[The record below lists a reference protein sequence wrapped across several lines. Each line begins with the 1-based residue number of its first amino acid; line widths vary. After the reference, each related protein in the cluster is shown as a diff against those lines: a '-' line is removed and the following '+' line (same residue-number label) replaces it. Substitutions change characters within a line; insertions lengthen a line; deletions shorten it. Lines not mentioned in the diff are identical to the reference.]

1 MREREEREK
10 INYNFVNN
18 YLQKN
23 SFVNEICKIINDSK
37 INKKINIFDVG
48 CYLGNFSRHIKKK
61 YSKKQIFIYSTQ
73 IHI

>member
-1 MREREEREK
+1 MKERSARVK
-10 INYNFVNN
+10 YNFVNN

-23 SFVNEICKIINDSK
+23 SFVDEICKIINDSK
-37 INKKINIFDVG
+37 INKKINIFDG
-48 CYLGNFSRHIKKK
+48 GPYLGNFSRQRKK